1 MYSDNLTQKVAQAA
15 AKIMDEEL
23 KGKQHKI
30 DANKNG
36 KVDAHDFKLLRA
48 KKEVK
53 EESEQIDE
61 LSKATMGSYVNKSA
75 KDAVDRTAQEV
86 ETGEIDKV
94 ADKRMKGIKLATKK
108 LAKEETAQVEEGYYK
123 NMDTNRKEEERLS
136 AKKKKD
142 TPPFTPDK
150 PKAKVA
156 TPGKFGY
163 GYSAARHLAR
173 QGMASVTKEESEQIA
188 EDVTVKK
195 DYDDNEQSEHG
206 VYKGKKQIGYVVHN
220 KKENT
225 HTAYHGPQGRD
236 DFGHIDDFPD
246 HNKAVSQIKKSAGIK
261 EDVTKTSSGYIHHA
275 RPGVYGGSEKEKH
288 VVDTLRGPKKSE
300 LNAIEKE
307 KKMKKSFSEMVE
319 LYNEIGLKSL
329 SNMISEEPDNEQFTQ
344 ELKDQQA
351 KSEGK
356 GKKAEVAKGAVQAVK
371 QEEVEQIDELSKK
384 TLGDYI
390 TRNADDQARIGFIN
404 SAAHH
409 DKTTDSKTKNKIL
422 DRNERQGIN
431 RDIGL
436 TRAVNKLTK
445 EDQDFINELNKST
458 LGSYVNK
465 SAKDAVDRTAQEV
478 ETGEIDKVA
487 DKRMKGIKLAT
498 KKLAKEETA
507 QVEEG
512 YYKNM
517 DTNRKE
523 EERLSAKKKKDTPP
537 FTPDKPKAKV
547 ATPGKFGYGYS
558 AARHLAR
565 QGMAS
570 VTKEE
575 SEQIAEDVTVKKD
588 YDDNEQSEHGVYKG
602 KKQIGYVVHNKKENT
617 HTAYH
622 GPQGRDDFGHI
633 DDFPDHNKA
642 VSQIKKSAGI
652 KEDVTKTSS
661 GYIHHARPGVYGG
674 SEKEKHVVDTLRG
687 PKKSELNAIEKEKKM
702 KKSFSEMVELY
713 NEIGLKSLSNM
724 ISEEPDNEQFTQ
736 ELKDQQAKSEG
747 KGKKAEVAKGAVQAV
762 KQEEVEQLDE
772 LSPKTLGSYVKKA
785 NKDVRNISADHEA
798 SEYRQARRDDGVSA
812 KEIGDP
818 DSEKDMRDNE
828 RRLKT
833 RDRGVKKATNKLIKK
848 AIGENIEERSLTEP
862 EMEKKEE
869 IVKSMKKGLSG
880 FKARYGKDAKSVMY
894 ATATKQAK
902 GD

>member
-23 KGKQHKI
+23 KGNQHKI

-36 KVDAHDFKLLRA
+36 KVDAEDFKLLKA

-108 LAKEETAQVEEGYYK
+108 LAKEEQEFIDELAEGTYKHEVEKSFPASGVKTGDSASKGTSTMPKDKDKAKGQPAGSIGEGYYK
-123 NMDTNRKEEERLS
+123 TMDTNRKEDERL
-136 AKKKKD
+136 AKKD
-142 TPPFTPDK
+142 SSPFGKPDK
-150 PKAKVA
+150 KKTKIA

-173 QGMASVTKEESEQIA
+173 QGMASVTKEETEQVDEVI
-188 EDVTVKK
+188 
-195 DYDDNEQSEHG
+195 Q
-206 VYKGKKQIGYVVHN
+206 
-220 KKENT
+220 
-225 HTAYHGPQGRD
+225 
-236 DFGHIDDFPD
+236 
-246 HNKAVSQIKKSAGIK
+246 
-261 EDVTKTSSGYIHHA
+261 KTSSGYIHHA

-409 DKTTDSKTKNKIL
+409 DKTTDNKTKNKIL

-445 EDQDFINELNKST
+445 E
-458 LGSYVNK
+458 
-465 SAKDAVDRTAQEV
+465 
-478 ETGEIDKVA
+478 
-487 DKRMKGIKLAT
+487 
-498 KKLAKEETA
+498 
-507 QVEEG
+507 
-512 YYKNM
+512 
-517 DTNRKE
+517 
-523 EERLSAKKKKDTPP
+523 
-537 FTPDKPKAKV
+537 
-547 ATPGKFGYGYS
+547 
-558 AARHLAR
+558 
-565 QGMAS
+565 
-570 VTKEE
+570 
-575 SEQIAEDVTVKKD
+575 
-588 YDDNEQSEHGVYKG
+588 
-602 KKQIGYVVHNKKENT
+602 
-617 HTAYH
+617 
-622 GPQGRDDFGHI
+622 
-633 DDFPDHNKA
+633 
-642 VSQIKKSAGI
+642 
-652 KEDVTKTSS
+652 
-661 GYIHHARPGVYGG
+661 
-674 SEKEKHVVDTLRG
+674 
-687 PKKSELNAIEKEKKM
+687 
-702 KKSFSEMVELY
+702 
-713 NEIGLKSLSNM
+713 
-724 ISEEPDNEQFTQ
+724 
-736 ELKDQQAKSEG
+736 
-747 KGKKAEVAKGAVQAV
+747 
-762 KQEEVEQLDE
+762 EVEQ
-772 LSPKTLGSYVKKA
+772 
-785 NKDVRNISADHEA
+785 
-798 SEYRQARRDDGVSA
+798 
-812 KEIGDP
+812 
-818 DSEKDMRDNE
+818 
-828 RRLKT
+828 
-833 RDRGVKKATNKLIKK
+833 
-848 AIGENIEERSLTEP
+848 IEERSLTEP

-880 FKARYGKDAKSVMY
+880 FKARYGKDAKSVMF

>member
-1 MYSDNLTQKVAQAA
+1 MDLKKELGGVADAVS
-15 AKIMDEEL
+15 KIMDEAL
-23 KGKQHKI
+23 KGNQHKI

-61 LSKATMGSYVNKSA
+61 LSK
-75 KDAVDRTAQEV
+75 
-86 ETGEIDKV
+86 
-94 ADKRMKGIKLATKK
+94 
-108 LAKEETAQVEEGYYK
+108 
-123 NMDTNRKEEERLS
+123 
-136 AKKKKD
+136 
-142 TPPFTPDK
+142 
-150 PKAKVA
+150 
-156 TPGKFGY
+156 
-163 GYSAARHLAR
+163 
-173 QGMASVTKEESEQIA
+173 
-188 EDVTVKK
+188 
-195 DYDDNEQSEHG
+195 
-206 VYKGKKQIGYVVHN
+206 
-220 KKENT
+220 
-225 HTAYHGPQGRD
+225 
-236 DFGHIDDFPD
+236 
-246 HNKAVSQIKKSAGIK
+246 
-261 EDVTKTSSGYIHHA
+261 
-275 RPGVYGGSEKEKH
+275 
-288 VVDTLRGPKKSE
+288 
-300 LNAIEKE
+300 
-307 KKMKKSFSEMVE
+307 
-319 LYNEIGLKSL
+319 
-329 SNMISEEPDNEQFTQ
+329 
-344 ELKDQQA
+344 
-351 KSEGK
+351 
-356 GKKAEVAKGAVQAVK
+356 
-371 QEEVEQIDELSKK
+371 K
-384 TLGDYI
+384 TLGNYI

-523 EERLSAKKKKDTPP
+523 DVRLAAKKKKDTPP

-565 QGMAS
+565 QGMAG

-575 SEQIAEDVTVKKD
+575 TEQVEEAI
-588 YDDNEQSEHGVYKG
+588 
-602 KKQIGYVVHNKKENT
+602 
-617 HTAYH
+617 
-622 GPQGRDDFGHI
+622 
-633 DDFPDHNKA
+633 
-642 VSQIKKSAGI
+642 
-652 KEDVTKTSS
+652 TKTST

-687 PKKSELNAIEKEKKM
+687 PKKSEIEAIEKEKKM
-702 KKSFSEMVELY
+702 KKFSEMVDLI
-713 NEIGLKSLSNM
+713 NTHGLKALSEM
-724 ISEEPDNEQFTQ
+724 IKEEPDNEQFTQ
-736 ELKDQQAKSEG
+736 ELKDQEAKAAG

-762 KQEEVEQLDE
+762 KVEEEVEQ
-772 LSPKTLGSYVKKA
+772 V
-785 NKDVRNISADHEA
+785 
-798 SEYRQARRDDGVSA
+798 
-812 KEIGDP
+812 
-818 DSEKDMRDNE
+818 
-828 RRLKT
+828 
-833 RDRGVKKATNKLIKK
+833 
-848 AIGENIEERSLTEP
+848 EERSLTEP
-862 EMEKKEE
+862 EMKKKEE

-902 GD
+902 GE